1 MLTGLMVCPPM
12 ADARRLDLRPSPI
25 AQAILSAALSDHRLT
40 RAIGRK
46 ARRMLARHG
55 DPLVEIRVAEA
66 RLLAPL
72 SHDRPIYQRHFAH
85 YDTALPRLAQ
95 HLQAERGTL
104 AVVNVGANIGDTSA
118 ALLAAPG
125 ITVLA
130 IEGDERLFRLL
141 AANAAANAAL
151 WCDRLTAVHGLLGV
165 RSEVLA
171 AALDVGR
178 GTGRLQAGNG
188 TMALSTMADVVDE
201 HPAFRDA
208 GLLKIDTG
216 DFDIAILRDARE
228 WLAAAQ
234 PVLFF
239 EYDPHFWR
247 PVTPDGARIF
257 SQLADCGYGPLLAYD
272 NFGWMAWSGT
282 VRDGR
287 RLEELDAWLSGR
299 AGQVYVDLCVFPANE
314 ASLFEKWRAAELR
327 HFSAVATP
335 RP

>member
-1 MLTGLMVCPPM
+1 M
-12 ADARRLDLRPSPI
+12 AGARRLDLRPSPV
-25 AQAILSAALSDHRLT
+25 AQAILSAALSDHRVART
-40 RAIGRK
+40 VGQK
-46 ARRMLARHG
+46 ARWLLVRHG
-55 DPLVEIRVAEA
+55 DPLVEIRVAQA

-72 SHDRPIYQRHFAH
+72 SHERPIYQRHFTH

-104 AVVNVGANIGDTSA
+104 AVVNVGANIGETAA

-130 IEGDERLFRLL
+130 IEGDERFFQLL

-151 WCDRLTAVHGLLGV
+151 WGDRLTAVHGLLGV

-171 AALDVGR
+171 AAIEVGR

-188 TMALSTMADVVDE
+188 TMALSTLADVVDD

-208 GLLKIDTG
+208 GLLKIDADG
-216 DFDIAILRDARE
+216 FDIAILRGARE

-234 PVLFF
+234 PVLVF

-247 PVTPDGARIF
+247 PVTPDGTWLF
-257 SQLADCGYGPLLAYD
+257 GELAELGYGPLIAYD
-272 NFGWMAWSGT
+272 NFGWLLWSGT
-282 VRDGR
+282 VQDRR
-287 RLEELDAWLSGR
+287 RLEELEAWLSGR
-299 AGQVYVDLCVFPANE
+299 DSSVYLDLCVFPVRE
-314 ASLFEKWRAAELR
+314 SLSHEHFRASELQR
-327 HFSAVATP
+327 FTK
-335 RP
+335 R